1 MADTNHGQQDWG
13 AVVFDK
19 RKPGGGSYGT
29 TDKASLAKAQ
39 RTGNAVSEAR
49 QSGGGNKSASYVG
62 SKNMRKLDE
71 STEDFKREKA
81 SR

>member
-19 RKPGGGSYGT
+19 RKPGGGVHGQSS
-29 TDKASLAKAQ
+29 KVSLQKAQ
-39 RTGNAVSEAR
+39 RSGSAVSESR
-49 QSGGGNKSASYVG
+49 QSGGGNKSATYVG

-71 STEDFKREKA
+71 STDDYKRKYF
-81 SR
+81 